1 MQWLALATIL
11 LSAIIFY
18 QSVGERGKLRL
29 DVKLQPRP
37 QIMERTK
44 VSTKFKPLE
53 TLLEIPDFASLLWFA
68 ICAGESLENSL
79 RITVSRST
87 GFVSNEFSK
96 VLQNVD
102 LGALLQIELQNLAAE
117 SKSDQ
122 VRELAT
128 KLSVALGNGTSIA
141 ELLADFVQSV
151 TSELRSELLEKAG
164 KNETKMMIPLVF
176 VILPITVLFSIYPS
190 LALIQNSFL

>member
-96 VLQNVD
+96 VIQNVD

-176 VILPITVLFSIYPS
+176 VILPITVMFSIYPS